1 MFVIAPY
8 AQFILRGMTEQYVL
22 YHYDSC
28 LYCRGVRQFLDGVDM
43 RIPMRD
49 ILLDREA
56 HIDLVRGGGKGTVP
70 CLRIERDVD
79 DVEWLYES
87 ADIVEYLSAQ
97 RRKPNPEALR

>member
-1 MFVIAPY
+1 MSVIAPY
-8 AQFILRGMTEQYVL
+8 VQFILRRMTEQYLL

-28 LYCRGVRQFLDGVDM
+28 LYCRRVREFLDGADM

-56 HIDLVRGGGKGTVP
+56 HVDLIRGGGKGTVP
-70 CLRIERDVD
+70 CLRIERHAE

-87 ADIVEYLSAQ
+87 VDIVEYLSAQ
-97 RRKPNPEALR
+97 KRQPNPEPQR